1 MIDKGNCESC
11 GHKIQNT
18 VLDKCMYCGVDLLNH
33 QKFSDSEK
41 EEVLAQKRQTE
52 LDAVKAKLSEQ
63 RKSSV
68 GPDFGL
74 DPNIEFTSDSSGE
87 S

>member
-1 MIDKGNCESC
+1 
-11 GHKIQNT
+11 
-18 VLDKCMYCGVDLLNH
+18 MYCGVDLLNH

-52 LDAVKAKLSEQ
+52 LNAVKAKLSEQ
-63 RKSSV
+63 RNSFS
-68 GPDFGL
+68 GSGFGL
-74 DPNIEFTSDSSGE
+74 DLNIEFGSDSSGE